1 MAKKPKKTSTR
12 QPSITLVEHDVKVS
26 KQAVG
31 GVTGAVLGGMVAGPL
46 GAVAGGFAGAVV
58 GEQSARGRK
67 PVKKTVDSI
76 RSEIK
81 QLKPMETL
89 KSAAKSA
96 KAFVSART
104 KKVAGP
110 VEKSTAKSAAPK
122 RKKKA
127 VAAKKAVKKSK
138 AKSAKRATTKKAAKK
153 R

>member
-1 MAKKPKKTSTR
+1 MAKKSKGTSR
-12 QPSITLVEHDVKVS
+12 REPSITLVEKEVKVS

-96 KAFVSART
+96 KAFVTSRA
-104 KKVAGP
+104 KKATGQSP
-110 VEKSTAKSAAPK
+110 TLTAKSAAPK
-122 RKKKA
+122 KKA
-127 VAAKKAVKKSK
+127 ATAKKGVKKSK
-138 AKSAKRATTKKAAKK
+138 AKVAKRTTTKKTAKK
-153 R
+153 RR